1 MFTRIT
7 YRKNKTI
14 TTTRDRNAMLFGQN
28 LVIDWNFD
36 FGLNERQIRSLLS
49 QVMFIYSNNR
59 YRYSDPYYLHFCNL
73 DQNSISYKLLP
84 KIFQKFFDKDFG
96 VNITNKSYLELF
108 PKQNIIY
115 LTSSAEEVLD
125 SYDYNAVYVMSPLL
139 EKRAEKTK
147 DFVKEKF
154 SEENIKVLR
163 LPFEK
168 HIKIRNDSFI
178 CMNQWTDCLNDVKN
192 GHNWKEAFERHIPKS
207 KVIETIDQQY
217 INNISMLF
225 NSTKTTK
232 SVSDFSAFK

>member
-1 MFTRIT
+1 MSYGLWSNTMFTRIT
-7 YRKNKTI
+7 YHKNKTI
-14 TTTRDRNAMLFGQN
+14 TRRRDRNAMLFGQN
-28 LVIDWNFD
+28 LVIDWDFD
-36 FGLNERQIRSLLS
+36 FGLNERQIRRLLS

-73 DQNSISYKLLP
+73 DQNCISYKLLP
-84 KIFQKFFDKDFG
+84 KTFQKFFDEDFG

-139 EKRAEKTK
+139 EKRAEESK

-154 SEENIKVLR
+154 SQQNVKVLR

-168 HIKIRNDSFI
+168 HIKIRNNSFI
-178 CMNQWTDCLNDVKN
+178 CMNEWTDCLNDLKN
-192 GHNWKEAFERHIPKS
+192 GDNWKEAFERHIPSS

-217 INNISMLF
+217 INAFQFYKNNKM
-225 NSTKTTK
+225 
-232 SVSDFSAFK
+232 SV